1 MKGIHMRRYRN
12 VPPLQFLQGFEA
24 AARLGSF
31 TEAAAELGLSQSAVS
46 HQMRLLED
54 RMGQPLFLRVG
65 RTVRLT
71 DAGRDYQRTVRRSLD
86 ELQAGYRKLAPYR
99 KPGSVVIY
107 APRDFASRWLLPRL
121 SGLRR
126 SCPGCDPWID
136 TSGATVDFDE
146 MEVNIA
152 IVYAE
157 EAPSGGL
164 SIPIVADRLAP
175 VVAPELIGRRRLK
188 PGDLRTMPLLHD
200 ERGIGWSEWFERAGV
215 EASDVSAGID
225 FSDSDF
231 ATAAAEAGLGIA
243 LASIPLA
250 EPAIAAGRLVQPF
263 EDALDPKR
271 IWFATT
277 TSKESGDDF
286 TRAVWQWIERE
297 VATTATP
304 MPLP

>member
-1 MKGIHMRRYRN
+1 MNGIHMRRYRN

-31 TEAAAELGLSQSAVS
+31 TEAATELGLSQSAVS

-65 RTVRLT
+65 RAVRLT

-86 ELQAGYRKLAPYR
+86 DLQSGYRKLAPYR
-99 KPGSVVIY
+99 KPGSVIIY
-107 APRDFASRWLLPRL
+107 APRDFASRWLLPKL
-121 SGLRR
+121 CDLRR

-136 TSGATVDFDE
+136 TSGADVDFDE

-157 EAPSGGL
+157 QAPSSGL
-164 SIPIVADRLAP
+164 SFPISVDQLAP
-175 VVAPELIGRRRLK
+175 VAAPDLIGRRRLK
-188 PGDLRTMPLLHD
+188 PGDLRTLPRLHD

-215 EASDVSAGID
+215 EAGDISAGID
-225 FSDSDF
+225 FSDSDLVL
-231 ATAAAEAGLGIA
+231 AAAEAGLGFA

-250 EPAIAAGRLVQPF
+250 KPAIDAGRLVQPF
-263 EDALDPKR
+263 EQLLDPKR
-271 IWFATT
+271 TWFATT
-277 TSKESGDDF
+277 TGKQFDDIY
-286 TRAVWQWIERE
+286 TSAVWTWIERE
-297 VATTATP
+297 AKQ
-304 MPLP
+304 LRGL